1 MTENSQITA
10 AAAGD
15 AALHEVR
22 CKADRTMSLLLLAHV
37 PVALGL
43 ATLHGTWLVAF
54 VVGAIAA
61 GIPLALATRHPG
73 AMVTRV
79 AMAVGF
85 MAFSVLFIQQAHGAI
100 ELHFHIFG
108 VLAFLLVYRDWRVIV
123 VGAAVIAVHHVVFD
137 AVQRAGGP
145 LFLVPAGRGGLA
157 MVSVHAAFVV
167 VESAVL
173 LYLAVAQERETRTIA
188 AMRHQE
194 AAEAERLHELAQA
207 LERRDLTA
215 SGHVQD
221 SEGALGALSEGIDHV
236 AELVRSIQST
246 AADVTA
252 ATRVISDASEE
263 SGRASTETANA
274 IAEIAAGMEI
284 QARIVTEAIDLS
296 AELADAVGDSAEA
309 ADEAAGMAGDTRT
322 VAEEGVA
329 TADDATEAMRAVRES
344 SAAISAAISELSE
357 HSGQIVGFVDT
368 ISGIAEQTNL
378 LALNAAIEAARA
390 GEQGR
395 GFAVVAEEVR
405 KLAEESRA
413 AAGKIAELVADMDQV
428 TDNAVTVV
436 EDGAQR
442 TVAGT
447 ETVERARV
455 AFERISSAVGDV
467 TSRVSAIAEEGR
479 QLATRASDMRGRM
492 EELGAIAERSS
503 ASTQQVSASTQ
514 QSSASAGEL
523 AESAVG
529 LARAAD
535 ALDGLVVQFTV
546 ERSAETPA
554 SVAR

>member
-1 MTENSQITA
+1 MNETSA
-10 AAAGD
+10 AAALLD
-15 AALHEVR
+15 VR
-22 CKADRTMSLLLLAHV
+22 KRADRTMSLLLLAHL
-37 PVALGL
+37 PVALAL
-43 ATLHGTWLVAF
+43 AAIHGTWVLAI
-54 VVGAIAA
+54 VVGGLASF
-61 GIPLALATRHPG
+61 GPLMLATRRPG
-73 AMVTRV
+73 AFVTRAVIAV
-79 AMAVGF
+79 AF
-85 MAFSVLFIQQAHGAI
+85 MAFSVLFIQETHGAI

-137 AVQRAGGP
+137 AVQRAGGA
-145 LFLVPAGRGGLA
+145 LYLVPPGRGGIA

-167 VESAVL
+167 VEAAVL
-173 LYLAVAQERETRTIA
+173 IYLAIAQERETRTIA
-188 AMRHQE
+188 TMRAQD
-194 AAEAERLHELAQA
+194 AAEAERLNELAQA

-215 SGHVQD
+215 AEDVKTQD
-221 SEGALGALSEGIDHV
+221 GALGALSEGIDHV
-236 AELVRSIQST
+236 AQLVRSIQST
-246 AADVTA
+246 AAEVTA
-252 ATRVISDASEE
+252 ATRVITDASEE

-274 IAEIAAGMEI
+274 IAEIAEGIEV

-296 AELADAVGDSAEA
+296 AELADAVTESADA
-309 ADEAAGMAGDTRT
+309 ADEAAGMAGETRT

-357 HSGQIVGFVDT
+357 RSGQIVGFVDT

-428 TDNAVTVV
+428 TDNAVAVV

-442 TVAGT
+442 TEAGT

-467 TSRVSAIAEEGR
+467 TSRVAAIAGEGR
-479 QLATRASDMRGRM
+479 ELATRATDMRGRM

-503 ASTQQVSASTQ
+503 ASSQQVSASTQ
-514 QSSASAGEL
+514 QTSASAGEL
-523 AESAVG
+523 AESALG
-529 LARAAD
+529 LSHAAD
-535 ALDGLVVQFTV
+535 VLDGLVVQFTV
-546 ERSAETPA
+546 DRSAETPA
-554 SVAR
+554 PAAR

>member
-43 ATLHGTWLVAF
+43 ATLHGTWLVAL

-61 GIPLALATRHPG
+61 GIPLALAARHPG

-188 AMRHQE
+188 A
-194 AAEAERLHELAQA
+194 
-207 LERRDLTA
+207 
-215 SGHVQD
+215 
-221 SEGALGALSEGIDHV
+221 
-236 AELVRSIQST
+236 
-246 AADVTA
+246 
-252 ATRVISDASEE
+252 
-263 SGRASTETANA
+263 
-274 IAEIAAGMEI
+274 GMEI
-284 QARIVTEAIDLS
+284 QALIVTEAIDLS

-467 TSRVSAIAEEGR
+467 TSRVSAIAQEGR
-479 QLATRASDMRGRM
+479 ELANRASDMRGRM

-554 SVAR
+554 PVAR